1 MKVLLIHPP
10 TPSSVYGINDEIA
23 RPEPLAMEYI
33 GAGLK
38 GHHDVKILDMRL
50 NKGLK
55 EELERFK
62 PHIVGVTGFTPH
74 FNNATRILR
83 EIKEFDLSILTVM
96 GGIHVT
102 CATEDFIDSGADILV
117 IGEGVF
123 TFKEIAERFEKGQ
136 DLTEIE
142 SIAIPKDGKLYRSK
156 PKMHPSLDSL
166 PFPDRQLT
174 AGNRDEYFLRWM
186 KPVALLRTSLG
197 CCDRCNFCLQWK
209 LSGGKYLT
217 RDPEVMI
224 EELASID
231 APNISLADDE
241 SFLDAKKM
249 MHFAELIIKG
259 GIKKN
264 FRSFAR
270 AATIVKHPDLFEK
283 WVEVGLKSV
292 LIGFEAFKD
301 EHMKLLNKHSSV
313 FLNEEA
319 IRILQRLGIEFT
331 ADFIVRPDFTKDDF
345 RELRSYVRALKVAT
359 PAFPVLTPFP
369 GTALYEATKS
379 EIFIKNYD
387 LYDLGHTV
395 LPTRLPLK
403 EFYEKLAWL
412 KATTIPA
419 WRVYGGL
426 LKKPFREVVPELIR
440 RRKVLASTRNAYME
454 TQERELIKE
463 LRRFLP

>member
-38 GHHDVKILDMRL
+38 GHHDLKILDMRL

-102 CATEDFIDSGADILV
+102 CAPEDFVNTHADILV

-123 TFKEIAERFEKGQ
+123 TFREIVERFERGQ
-136 DLTEIE
+136 SLREIE
-142 SIAIPKDGKLYRSK
+142 GIAVPENGKLYRSK
-156 PKMHPSLDSL
+156 PKPHPPLDTL
-166 PFPDRQLT
+166 PFPDRSLT
-174 AGNRDEYFLRWM
+174 AENRNKYYLRWM

-217 RDPEVMI
+217 RDPKLMF
-224 EELASID
+224 EELASLE

-249 MHFAELIIKG
+249 MQFADMIKEA
-259 GIKKN
+259 GIKKR

-270 AATIVKHPDLFEK
+270 AATIVKHPDLMEK
-283 WVEVGLKSV
+283 WVEIGLASV

-313 FLNEEA
+313 SMNEEA
-319 IRILQRLGIEFT
+319 IRILQKLGIEFT
-331 ADFIVRPDFTKDDF
+331 ADFIVRPDFTREDF
-345 RELRSYVRALKVAT
+345 KELRQYVRSLGVST
-359 PAFPVLTPFP
+359 PAFPILTPFP
-369 GTALYEATKS
+369 GTALYETVKS
-379 EIFIKNYD
+379 EIFIKNYN

-395 LPTRLPLK
+395 LPTILPLK
-403 EFYEKLAWL
+403 DFYAELARL
-412 KATTIPA
+412 KATTIPT

-426 LKKPFREVVPELIR
+426 LKNPIREVLPGLIR
-440 RRKVLASTRNAYME
+440 RRKVIASTRNAYLE
-454 TQERELIKE
+454 T
-463 LRRFLP
+463 